1 MPKAVPMV
9 QPVIIPQRS
18 VQVITISSANSLP
31 SDIAPNISICDT
43 AMRSTAAVIR
53 TLPAYLNSSASV
65 VRSVSLSASRKKL
78 HPPKEKTV
86 SAKTTAAAGA

>member
-43 AMRSTAAVIR
+43 AMSSTAAVIR